1 MAIRLIFLLLV
12 FSNLVVWLF
21 DPFGPAAADREPQH
35 MAQQIHPEKL
45 RIVHEAP
52 VVNAPDPEPIPPA
65 AKTPATAPVTGTG
78 PAPAAATSAA
88 TSAATP
94 AAVR

>member
-35 MAQQIHPEKL
+35 MAQQLHPEKL

-52 VVNAPDPEPIPPA
+52 AANVANAPDPEPIPPA
-65 AKTPATAPVTGTG
+65 AKTPATAPVAGTS
-78 PAPAAATSAA
+78 PAPAAATP
-88 TSAATP
+88 AATP
-94 AAVR
+94 AAAR